1 MQFGGEHAF
10 HVGSRREVREVSF
23 VGFEARGPCFDGRE
37 DVGCGFAFDGVLAV
51 ALLLVVDAAWA
62 GGVAEG
68 VLFRVEGA
76 FVDLALVEE
85 EVGEVA
91 GFGVG

>member
-1 MQFGGEHAF
+1 
-10 HVGSRREVREVSF
+10 
-23 VGFEARGPCFDGRE
+23 
-37 DVGCGFAFDGVLAV
+37 LAV

-62 GGVAEG
+62 RGVAEG